1 MILGHSFRADAGMNK
16 LPIPTIKDVLIIKRF
31 LSVLISVLYSLNANP
46 IMLENGRKMVA
57 YPTGAG
63 IPAKKKV
70 NGGKKL
76 ITMMIRFP
84 IMNAKRLNVFVVKI
98 KPDAP
103 EIGTLAIAENNPAI
117 QVFNPIKMD
126 ERL

>member
-1 MILGHSFRADAGMNK
+1 MKR
-16 LPIPTIKDVLIIKRF
+16 LPIPTISEVLIINKF
-31 LSVLISVLYSLNANP
+31 VSDFKAFLYSLNANP
-46 IMLENGRKMVA
+46 IMLEKGRKMVA

-70 NGGKKL
+70 SGGKKL
-76 ITMMIRFP
+76 IKIIRAFP
-84 IMNAKRLNVFVVKI
+84 IINAILLNILVVSI

-103 EIGTLAIAENNPAI
+103 EIGTLATAENKPAI
-117 QVFNPIKMD
+117 HVLSPIMID